1 MTSENSYTEIV
12 KVCMKLL
19 IVKICGCIA
28 CRRKK
33 ESAVYRQ
40 NGDQLIDFVRTLE
53 YNIFDFLYSV

>member
-1 MTSENSYTEIV
+1 
-12 KVCMKLL
+12 MKLL

-40 NGDQLIDFVRTLE
+40 NGDQQIDFVRTLE